1 MRTGEGSSSPS
12 SAWVSQQVFPVH
24 PNWRHLLHWEGFCI
38 CLSPLIFTLSTAETT
53 PIGLLPCWLSK
64 LWKPPLPSS
73 KLPKYRTSICQKKWY
88 IIYDKKTTGDYC
100 KFRKKKSKQKVNRTL
115 ISRLPC
121 PCIELGFRIGKLN
134 SVKFWEPVFCHEIKE
149 CNRHW
154 LLPTNQ
160 NNYSVKFWMPI

>member
-88 IIYDKKTTGDYC
+88 IIYDKKTTGDHC
-100 KFRKKKSKQKVNRTL
+100 KLRKKSKQKKPMFTMDVLHHIVSLHEFSNHVPCAQ
-115 ISRLPC
+115 ILPC
-121 PCIELGFRIGKLN
+121 TNLSLQYFGRKLCFD
-134 SVKFWEPVFCHEIKE
+134 ST
-149 CNRHW
+149 
-154 LLPTNQ
+154 LP
-160 NNYSVKFWMPI
+160 YG